1 MGLSQITVPYVGPLC
16 KLPDATEGMAIADVD
31 GQIMEDAEENYGL
44 RKDLETGGSVENYRV
59 AWEKWSK
66 SQRPEKL

>member
-1 MGLSQITVPYVGPLC
+1 
-16 KLPDATEGMAIADVD
+16 MAIADVD